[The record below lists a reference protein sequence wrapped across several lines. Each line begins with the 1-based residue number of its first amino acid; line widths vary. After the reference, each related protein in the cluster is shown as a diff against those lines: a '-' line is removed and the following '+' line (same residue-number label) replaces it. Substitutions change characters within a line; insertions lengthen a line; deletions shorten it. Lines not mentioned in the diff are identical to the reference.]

1 LLLGIFV
8 FLSGMKKGISRYIAN
23 RFSQSNKRSG
33 FLNFA
38 RTVAFISV
46 MLGSMA
52 LIISLSVLEGFD
64 KMLRENAIKFTSHIS
79 VRGFDNKPVLNY
91 QRKIDSLI
99 AIPEIMEVAPVFK
112 REGLIRTK
120 NYVEGVQIRGFSPEH
135 DINGLS
141 GNIIKGLKEFSERN
155 EILIGN
161 RLAKKLG
168 VDIGDNVV
176 VYAVNEF
183 SPEGMPSP
191 EIDKFVVQGI
201 FETGMAKYDDLY
213 VYIPEEKAQEFFNIA
228 KGNASNLEIMLH
240 DVNNAGMVATRVDDL
255 LGYPYYTYT
264 VFELHSAIFTWIEIQ
279 KEPIPIVLGLISIVA
294 VLSIITILL
303 ISVVEKTKSIGI
315 LRSLGM
321 QRSGILKI
329 FIYQGFS
336 VGFAGTI
343 AGCLVG
349 LGLGWLQQTYKII
362 ALEGKVYV
370 LDSLP
375 VYFEFWHFYIVIGVS
390 LFFTLLATL
399 LPAWIAS
406 KVSPLKALRYK

>member
-1 LLLGIFV
+1 
-8 FLSGMKKGISRYIAN
+8 MKNGISRYIAR
-23 RFSQSNKRSG
+23 RFSQSNKKSG

-38 RTVAFISV
+38 RLVAFFSV

-79 VRGFDNKPVLNY
+79 LRGFDNRPITDYSAKMDTLMKLV
-91 QRKIDSLI
+91 
-99 AIPEIMEVAPVFK
+99 PEIKAASPVFK
-112 REGLIRTK
+112 REGLVRTK
-120 NYVEGVQIRGFSPEH
+120 KYVEGVQIRGYDSEN
-135 DINGLS
+135 D
-141 GNIIKGLKEFSERN
+141 IKGLKDNFVSGGNEFTDSLAT

-168 VDIGDNVV
+168 VSVGENVV

-183 SPEGMPSP
+183 NSDNMPMP
-191 EIDKFVVQGI
+191 EIDKFVVRGI

-213 VYIPEEKAQEFFNIA
+213 VYIPQAKAQDFFNIIP
-228 KGNASNLEIMLH
+228 GNSNTLEIMLN
-240 DVNNAGMVATRVDDL
+240 DVNDAGRVAARIDDIIS
-255 LGYPYYTYT
+255 YPYYTYT

-294 VLSIITILL
+294 VLSVVTILL
-303 ISVVEKTKSIGI
+303 ISVVEKTRSIGI
-315 LRSLGM
+315 LRALGM
-321 QRSGILKI
+321 PRSGILKI
-329 FIYQGFS
+329 FVYQGLT
-336 VGFAGTI
+336 VGIAGTA
-343 AGCLVG
+343 AGCLIG
-349 LGLGWLQQTYKII
+349 FGIGYLQQTYKFI
-362 ALEGKVYV
+362 ALQGKVYV

-375 VYFEFWHFYIVIGVS
+375 VHFELWHFEIVVGVS
-390 LFFTLLATL
+390 LFFTLMATL